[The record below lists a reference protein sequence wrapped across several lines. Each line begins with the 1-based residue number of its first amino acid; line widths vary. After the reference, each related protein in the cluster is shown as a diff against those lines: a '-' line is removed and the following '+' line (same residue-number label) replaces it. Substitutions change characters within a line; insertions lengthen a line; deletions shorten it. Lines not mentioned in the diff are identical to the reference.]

1 MATLAEIRTKI
12 AERLQDPSFTSI
24 TSASVDSVIND
35 ALRYYKYHV
44 FWFNEKSTI
53 ITLNQGDPVIPNIP
67 ADFLVELQSGGL
79 TIHYSNLF
87 YPLRKISSDVYDGSN
102 VEGIGIPYVYT
113 YRSQQFEVYFYPN
126 IAYDLTLRYIKDYA
140 DLVNGTDTNDFTV
153 YADRMIIYNALSR
166 IYAEYKQ
173 DPNME
178 QYYTARARDEELNL
192 KRRSDSLT
200 GSGVLTI
207 NSYLTT

>member
-1 MATLAEIRTKI
+1 
-12 AERLQDPSFTSI
+12 
-24 TSASVDSVIND
+24 
-35 ALRYYKYHV
+35 
-44 FWFNEKSTI
+44 
-53 ITLNQGDPVIPNIP
+53 
-67 ADFLVELQSGGL
+67 
-79 TIHYSNLF
+79 
-87 YPLRKISSDVYDGSN
+87 
-102 VEGIGIPYVYT
+102 
-113 YRSQQFEVYFYPN
+113 
-126 IAYDLTLRYIKDYA
+126 
-140 DLVNGTDTNDFTV
+140 VNGTDTNDFTV

-178 QYYTARARDEELNL
+178 QYYTARAKDEELNL